1 MLHHFL
7 PRNEQHC
14 LSAEI
19 HLQHDL
25 IIVQPPCHSSGIAT
39 SDRLGDTLL
48 NGVVL
53 LTSDPGIALWS
64 VRIAFVVQYRYRL
77 PGTSS
82 WHDGTI
88 YEHAKTF
95 AHGGGLMGPSYNKSQ
110 DLIRRQLDVAIL
122 IPRDAPTYEILANAK
137 VIPQIK
143 VDVEFGHSTWS
154 PRAISALPPSP
165 PLYMDQMDESKT
177 IAGHYFQTETWS
189 GATVH
194 PPSLSTHTKAVSTN
208 TSPFT
213 GCPFPHLKQTWVK
226 EFAIASNPTTN
237 GLLRALRSTREGVS
251 AGIGAWK
258 LYLWSDSFSV
268 GSYLV
273 PRFECRNAS
282 PLCNIYSIQLFISQQ
297 YACKPLDAFFSDSE
311 PLAAHSYP
319 FESHLLH
326 REGCRPPSDRP
337 SNSDAAIWRGSVN
350 RLAWDPTAT
359 SSNVEDTFIWEAGKI
374 RLPDDA
380 TIRPSTSGGHKVT
393 LKVMFAVVGETP
405 AEQKLPGHEKSGS
418 LRMLLIDLHEAI
430 PSCTCVREWIS
441 LPGYAESLHADSQ
454 PKVPFCACC
463 YRLEDFSV
471 ATFAQAFPQEEALSC
486 LEQLQAEGG
495 LIAANK
501 SPASCATRV

>member
-82 WHDGTI
+82 WHDGII

-110 DLIRRQLDVAIL
+110 DLIHRQLDVAIL
-122 IPRDAPTYEILANAK
+122 IPRDAPTFEILANAK

-194 PPSLSTHTKAVSTN
+194 PPSRESKFPEGGGLQQGKAE
-208 TSPFT
+208 PYQL
-213 GCPFPHLKQTWVK
+213 H
-226 EFAIASNPTTN
+226 
-237 GLLRALRSTREGVS
+237 
-251 AGIGAWK
+251 
-258 LYLWSDSFSV
+258 SV
-268 GSYLV
+268 
-273 PRFECRNAS
+273 
-282 PLCNIYSIQLFISQQ
+282 
-297 YACKPLDAFFSDSE
+297 
-311 PLAAHSYP
+311 HSY
-319 FESHLLH
+319 ESGVHQYIAIHWLPIPAFKANLGQGI
-326 REGCRPPSDRP
+326 RYRFQSYYQWPSSR
-337 SNSDAAIWRGSVN
+337 
-350 RLAWDPTAT
+350 
-359 SSNVEDTFIWEAGKI
+359 SSFHQG
-374 RLPDDA
+374 R
-380 TIRPSTSGGHKVT
+380 R
-393 LKVMFAVVGETP
+393 VG
-405 AEQKLPGHEKSGS
+405 
-418 LRMLLIDLHEAI
+418 
-430 PSCTCVREWIS
+430 W
-441 LPGYAESLHADSQ
+441 YW
-454 PKVPFCACC
+454 
-463 YRLEDFSV
+463 
-471 ATFAQAFPQEEALSC
+471 C
-486 LEQLQAEGG
+486 LEAVLVERFRGFFHFYTG
-495 LIAANK
+495 
-501 SPASCATRV
+501 P